1 MEETSQKE
9 IRIRIEGPK
18 APSPAKPAPKQPEKT
33 LSPEPPPRPEKRSLS
48 WFYKLLLLL
57 TFGCLGGSAYL
68 LSLAFSSE
76 LKDLLSQIKF

>member
-18 APSPAKPAPKQPEKT
+18 APSPAKQAKQPEKM

-57 TFGCLGGSAYL
+57 TFGCLGGSAYV